1 MTGGASD
8 VTVVGSGASAVHF
21 AQSALERG
29 LSVTM
34 VDVGRPRPA
43 PVRPDDSF
51 AELKAR
57 LDDPW
62 SYFLGRRFES
72 VLFPGKKGEYYG
84 FPPHKEYIFEGV
96 DGYAVESHG
105 FEPLASF
112 ARGGLAEAWTGGSFP
127 FNDHELEDFPFRY
140 DELGAYYDLV
150 ARRIGIVG
158 AEDDLAR
165 FMSVHAH
172 LDAPLEL
179 DRHSALLLERYGR
192 VRERMNADGAFFGRS
207 RAAVLRED
215 RDGRKG
221 CDYLGR
227 CLWSCPRDS
236 LYTPALT
243 LERLLGRP
251 GFTYLDGRFVTHF
264 RFEAGRVRGLEFVEL
279 ASGRREELDVARL
292 VLAAGTLPTSKIVLD
307 SLWRGRGERVRL
319 TGLMDNRQTLVPFAN
334 LKLLGA
340 SWDPDTYQYHQLAFG
355 LSNPNA
361 KEYVHG
367 LVTTLK
373 TALIHPIAL
382 SAPLDLA
389 TATWLAKNVHGA
401 LGIVNVNLHDT
412 RRAESYVE
420 LAVGSDATGDA
431 RTKLVARYE
440 PAPSE
445 PADRKRALARVKRA
459 LWQLGC
465 FVPPGMAHVRPMGA
479 SVHYSGT
486 LPMSRERRPLTVDRD
501 CRSHDFTNL
510 WIADGATF
518 PFLPAKNLTFTLMAN
533 AARIATKLVV

>member
-1 MTGGASD
+1 MSSATSA

-29 LSVTM
+29 LSVTV

-43 PVRPDDSF
+43 PVLPEASF
-51 AELKAR
+51 ARLKR
-57 LDDPW
+57 ELDDPW
-62 SYFLGRRFES
+62 RYFLGARFEG
-72 VLFPGKKGEYYG
+72 VLFPGKQGEYYG
-84 FPPHKEYIFEGV
+84 FPPHKEYVFEGLE
-96 DGYAVESHG
+96 GYEVESHG

-112 ARGGLAEAWTGGSFP
+112 ARGGLAEAWTGGAFP
-127 FNDHELEDFPFRY
+127 FNDDELEDFPFGY
-140 DELGAYYDLV
+140 DELGPFYDLI
-150 ARRIGIVG
+150 AQRIGIVG
-158 AEDDLAR
+158 AADDLAR
-165 FMSVHAH
+165 FMPVHAH
-172 LDAPLEL
+172 LGEPLEL
-179 DRHSALLLERYGR
+179 DRHSRVLLERYAR
-192 VRERMNADGAFFGRS
+192 VRERLHAGGAYFGRS
-207 RAAVLRED
+207 RVAVLRAE

-236 LYTPALT
+236 LYTPAMT
-243 LERLLGRP
+243 LERLIGRP
-251 GFTYLDGRFVTHF
+251 GFTYLDRRFVTHF
-264 RFEAGRVRGLEFVEL
+264 RFEAGRVRALVLVDL
-279 ASGRREELDVARL
+279 ATRRSEELDVERL

-307 SLWRGRGERVRL
+307 SIWRARGERVRL

-334 LKLLGA
+334 LRLLGA
-340 SWDPDTYQYHQLAFG
+340 RWDPDTYQYHQLAFG
-355 LSNPNA
+355 LAGARP

-389 TATWLAKNVHGA
+389 TAAWLTKNVHGA

-412 RRAESYVE
+412 RRPESYLE
-420 LAVGSDATGDA
+420 LAGDGE
-431 RTKLVARYE
+431 RTRLVARYQ

-445 PADRKRALARVKRA
+445 PADRKRALARIKRA
-459 LWQLGC
+459 LWRLGC

-486 LPMSRERRPLTVDRD
+486 LPMSAARAPLSVDRD
-501 CRSHDFTNL
+501 CKSRDFANL

-533 AARIATKLVV
+533 AARIAARIEA

>member
-1 MTGGASD
+1 MSAGASD
-8 VTVVGSGASAVHF
+8 VTIVGSGASAVHF
-21 AQSALERG
+21 VQTALDRG
-29 LSVTM
+29 LRVTM

-51 AELKAR
+51 AKLKAK

-62 SYFLGRRFES
+62 RYFLGSRFES

-96 DGYAVESHG
+96 DDYAVEAQG

-127 FNDHELEDFPFRY
+127 FNDDELEDFPFRY
-140 DELGAYYDLV
+140 DELGPFYDEI

-158 AEDDLAR
+158 ADDDLAR
-165 FMSVHAH
+165 FMPVHRH
-172 LDAPLEL
+172 LDAPLDL
-179 DRHSALLLERYGR
+179 DRHAALLLERYAK

-227 CLWSCPRDS
+227 CLWTCPRES
-236 LYTPALT
+236 LYTPAMT

-251 GFTYLDGRFVTHF
+251 GFTYLDRRFVTHF
-264 RFEAGRVRGLEFVEL
+264 RFESGKVRAL
-279 ASGRREELDVARL
+279 AVVDLATRRSEELDVERL

-307 SLWRGRGERVRL
+307 SLWRAKGERVRL
-319 TGLMDNRQTLVPFAN
+319 VGLMDNRQTLVPFAN

-340 SWDPDTYQYHQLAFG
+340 RWDPDTYQYHQLAFG
-355 LSNPNA
+355 LAGARP

-389 TATWLAKNVHGA
+389 TATWFSKNVHGA

-412 RRAESYVE
+412 RREESWLE
-420 LAVGSDATGDA
+420 LATGDGE

-445 PADRKRALARVKRA
+445 PADRKRALARIKRA

-486 LPMSRERRPLTVDRD
+486 LPMSTKRAPLTVDRD
-501 CRSHDFTNL
+501 CRSHDFSNL

-533 AARIATKLVV
+533 AARIATKLG